1 MAKNPAV
8 SSDLLDT
15 AYAMIRS
22 GAATRRSD
30 LVRTMGISA
39 STASNVARSLIEQN
53 LIKEIE
59 SRRSTGGR
67 PARILQS
74 TQKAEV
80 VAVAEVGSHHL
91 RIGLTDSI
99 YPMQPTDELLF
110 DSLASPERTMTILV
124 DEWEKLRSKK
134 FPDYAI
140 GAIGVSVA
148 SPVEAVTRRLVLP
161 ARLPGWHDADLR
173 QILFD
178 LTGLPAWIE
187 NDTRA
192 CAVGELPYS
201 PAESFIYVKAGTG
214 IGGAIVIDGELYE
227 GAGGFAGDISHARV
241 DPDLNDLCACGRRG
255 CLEAVASGATI
266 RKRALAA
273 GLDIED
279 RSIVTASLSDV
290 PEINPFVRQSGELIG
305 RALGPIVNFI
315 NPGAI
320 YVGGALSGLGV
331 FMSSLRAS
339 VFNVASS
346 TASQDLIIEPAP
358 NGANAPLMGVAR
370 EAFKLVGSI
379 AGAASR

>member
-1 MAKNPAV
+1 MAKKNSPTV
-8 SSDLLDT
+8 SVDLLNT
-15 AYAMIRS
+15 AYGMIKS

-53 LIKEIE
+53 LIREIE
-59 SRRSTGGR
+59 SQRSTGGR
-67 PARILQS
+67 PAKILQS
-74 TQKAEV
+74 TQLAEV

-91 RIGLTDSI
+91 RFGLADSI
-99 YPMQPTDELLF
+99 HPLQSREEILF
-110 DSLASPERTMTILV
+110 DTLGAPEEVMAILV
-124 DEWEKLRSKK
+124 EQWEKLRRKA
-134 FPDYAI
+134 FPDHTI
-140 GAIGVSVA
+140 GAIGISVA
-148 SPVEAVTRRLVLP
+148 SPVEAISRRLVLP
-161 ARLPGWHDADLR
+161 ARLPGWHNADLR
-173 QILFD
+173 RILFD

-192 CAVGELPYS
+192 CALGELPYS
-201 PAESFIYVKAGTG
+201 AAESFIYVKAGTG
-214 IGGAIVIDGELYE
+214 IGGALVIDGELYQ
-227 GAGGFAGDISHARV
+227 GAGGFAGDISHTRV
-241 DPDLNDLCACGRRG
+241 DPDMDDLCACGRLG

-279 RSIVTASLSDV
+279 RSIVTVSLSDV

-346 TASQDLIIEPAP
+346 TASQDLVIEPAP
-358 NGANAPLMGVAR
+358 NGANAPLMGMAR
-370 EAFKLVGSI
+370 EAFRL
-379 AGAASR
+379 AGTSHKS

>member
-1 MAKNPAV
+1 MAKKNSPTV
-8 SSDLLDT
+8 SVDLLDA
-15 AYAMIRS
+15 AYAMIKS

-30 LVRTMGISA
+30 LVRAMGISA
-39 STASNVARSLIEQN
+39 STASNVARSLTEQN
-53 LIKEIE
+53 LIREIE

-67 PARILQS
+67 PAKVLQS
-74 TQKAEV
+74 TQGSEV

-91 RIGLTDSI
+91 RFGLADSI
-99 YPMQPTDELLF
+99 HPLQCIDEVLF
-110 DSLASPERTMTILV
+110 DTLGTPEEAMSTLV
-124 DEWEKLRSKK
+124 EQWEKLRAAA
-134 FPDYAI
+134 FPEHSI
-140 GAIGVSVA
+140 GALGISIA
-148 SPVEAVTRRLVLP
+148 SPVEAESRRLVLP
-161 ARLPGWHDADLR
+161 ARLPGWHHADLR

-192 CAVGELPYS
+192 CALGELPYS
-201 PAESFIYVKAGTG
+201 PVESFIYVKAGTG
-214 IGGAIVIDGELYE
+214 IGGALVIDGELYQ
-227 GAGGFAGDISHARV
+227 GAGGFAGDISHSRV
-241 DPDLNDLCACGRRG
+241 DPDMDDLCACGRRG
-255 CLEAVASGATI
+255 CLEAIASGATI

-273 GLDIED
+273 GLDVED

-290 PEINPFVRQSGELIG
+290 PEINPFVRQSAELIG

-370 EAFKLVGSI
+370 EAFRL
-379 AGAASR
+379 AGASCKKG